1 MKRLFVFMGIVFVL
15 LLSACGPSPEQV
27 ATLTAAA
34 WTPTPRP
41 TATPL
46 PTFTPTPIPYDL
58 TVSVV
63 DEAGAPVEGASIVFP
78 ESGSNE
84 PVQVDATGKFSWN
97 NLPGETATLK
107 ILAQGYF
114 ETEQTA
120 TLERGPSEI
129 SVALQPDPFGLL
141 PAEACAAG
149 EKLLY
154 AEDFQ
159 DKRALGW
166 NEIDLKTPGWD
177 LIPSLEEA
185 GNTILSA
192 QYSDM
197 LGDGPLN
204 SRLEGMEFD
213 NAAWR
218 VNFFISAPFT
228 TEQNWFSFNWK
239 HALQPFDLNGQ
250 EVFDSRYQI
259 PLRPEYYALRRLQQP
274 VTNIGIGQT
283 KGPKV
288 GEWHLVEISSYQ
300 GVIEVWADG
309 TRLMSYEDPQPVP
322 AGTIGLEL
330 WLSGSDTV
338 VYFDNISV
346 CELSA
351 AFTSIAPAAP

>member
-1 MKRLFVFMGIVFVL
+1 MKRSLMFMGALFVL

-27 ATLTAAA
+27 ATMTASA
-34 WTPTPRP
+34 WTPTPKP

-58 TVSVV
+58 TIFVV

-78 ESGSNE
+78 ESGSDE
-84 PVQVDATGKFSWN
+84 PVQVDATGKFSWS
-97 NLPGETATLK
+97 NLPGETVTLK
-107 ILAQGYF
+107 TFAQGYY
-114 ETEQTA
+114 EAEQTA

-129 SVALQPDPFGLL
+129 SIALKRDPFGLL

-159 DKRALGW
+159 DNRVRGW
-166 NEIDLKTPGWD
+166 NEIDLKTPGWN
-177 LIPSLEEA
+177 LIPAPEEA

-192 QYSDM
+192 QYVEM
-197 LGDGPLN
+197 LGDGPLF
-204 SRLEGMEFD
+204 SRLEGMKFED
-213 NAAWR
+213 AVWR
-218 VNFFISAPFT
+218 AYFFISAPFT
-228 TEQNWFSFNWK
+228 TDRNWFSFNWK
-239 HALQPFDLNGQ
+239 HALDPFNLDGQ

-259 PLRPEYYALRRLQQP
+259 PVRPEYYALRRLQQP

-300 GVIEVWADG
+300 GTTEVWADG

-322 AGTIGLEL
+322 PGTIGLEL
-330 WLSGSDTV
+330 WLNGSDTL

-351 AFTSIAPAAP
+351 AFTSIVPPAP